1 MASPIHVRAIR
12 QRSAFTLI
20 ELLVVIA
27 IIAIL
32 IGLLLPAVQKV
43 REASARTKCQ
53 NNMKQIGLGL
63 HGYHDSHG
71 ALPPATQGEPSGNIK
86 PGAAPNG
93 AWAWST
99 FILPFLEQSA
109 IYNQLNPEKTTIP
122 PTQPSTG
129 TTGVQTPI
137 PVYICPSNTPP
148 KTNSNRGYHATSNY
162 AAVLGPAPGTGT
174 SFTFAQFSTNATGCM
189 VANKTN
195 TLLNITDGTSNTV
208 AVGER
213 FLGKVGTTTYNG
225 GIWSG
230 VYEDGRVAAIMW
242 YLSGST
248 AAIHNDHRI
257 LADNGANPW
266 GFASQHNGSANFTFA
281 DGSVRPVQSSVDR
294 TIQVYL
300 GSRNDGIPFT
310 LD

>member
-1 MASPIHVRAIR
+1 MLSPTRFMAHKR
-12 QRSAFTLI
+12 QHAFTLI

-53 NNMKQIGLGL
+53 NNMKQIGLAL

-71 ALPPATQGEPSGNIK
+71 TLPPAVQGVPSGNIK
-86 PGAAPNG
+86 PGPAPNG

-99 FILPFLEQSA
+99 YVLPYLEQGA
-109 IYNQLNPEKTTIP
+109 LYNQVNPEQTTIP
-122 PTQPSTG
+122 PTQASTG
-129 TTGVQTPI
+129 TTAVQTPI
-137 PVYICPSNTPP
+137 PVYVCPSNSPP
-148 KTNSNRGYHATSNY
+148 KLNANRGYHATSNY

-174 SFTFAQFSTNATGCM
+174 SFSYTQFSTGATGCM
-189 VANKTN
+189 VANQTN
-195 TLLNITDGTSNTV
+195 TLINITDGTSNTV

-213 FLGKVGTTTYNG
+213 YLGKVGTTTYNG

-230 VYEDGRVAAIMW
+230 VYEDGRVAAVMW
-242 YLSGST
+242 YLSGGT
-248 AAIHNDHRI
+248 TAIHNDHRI
-257 LADNGANPW
+257 LADNGASAW
-266 GFASQHNGSANFTFA
+266 GFASQHNGSVNFTFA

-294 TIQVYL
+294 TVQVYL